1 MNDKKPFLL
10 SPAGKDYLW
19 GGEKLKTEYGY
30 DLPLTP
36 LAEAWVCSAHP
47 DGESLIC
54 SGQYRGRP
62 LGEVLREHPDW
73 LGTRAAALA
82 GGELPVLVKL
92 IDAKNDLSV
101 QVHPDDA
108 YARTHEN
115 QSGKTELWYILSAEA
130 GAELVYGFSHDMTAQ
145 QVTAAVRDG
154 TLGNHLQR
162 VAVRAGDV
170 FYIPPGTVH
179 AIGGGILL
187 AEIQQSSNVTYRL
200 YDYDRLDKNGRKRSL
215 HLARALEVATLQR
228 APKQHQ
234 QLRIIRSHIGSVYT
248 QLCRSEHF
256 NIGRIQLSGRVSYPV
271 AADSFACI
279 LCTAGSGEVTAAGET
294 LSLRKGGCAFVPAGA
309 GETVLSG
316 SMDILRISC

>member
-36 LAEAWVCSAHP
+36 FAEAWVCSAHP
-47 DGESLIC
+47 DGQSLVATGANA
-54 SGQYRGRP
+54 GQS
-62 LGEVLREHPDW
+62 LAEVLRAHPDW
-73 LGTRAAALA
+73 LGARAHALA

-92 IDAKNDLSV
+92 IDAREALSV

-108 YARTHEN
+108 YARAHEN
-115 QSGKTELWYILSAEA
+115 QSGKTEMWYILDADA
-130 GAELVYGFSHDMTAQ
+130 GAELVYGFSHDITPQ
-145 QVTAAVRDG
+145 QVTDAVRDG

-162 VAVRAGDV
+162 VAVRAGDI
-170 FYIPPGTVH
+170 FYIPPGMVH

-200 YDYDRLDKNGRKRSL
+200 YDYDRRDKNGQKRAL
-215 HLARALEVATLQR
+215 HLARALDIATLQR
-228 APKQHQ
+228 APEQHQ
-234 QLRIIRSHIGSVYT
+234 QMRVLRGHRGSVFT

-256 NIGRIQLSGRVSYPV
+256 YVGRIQLSGTVSH
-271 AADSFACI
+271 ALRDDSFSCI
-279 LCTAGSGEVTAAGET
+279 LCLGGSGVLSAGGET
-294 LSLRKGGCAFVPAGA
+294 LRLYKGACVFIPAGA
-309 GETVLSG
+309 GEMSFSG
-316 SMDILRISC
+316 ELEALWVFC